1 MAGPTC
7 TTTPVHRFMA
17 CGIAGLSVAV
27 DSLSA
32 VRHARVKVIRD
43 ATGLAVDYEVEGD
56 YPAYG
61 NNDDRADAIATDLV
75 TSLHGQGGDSLPAS
89 RHPRA
94 GSGADGAGARA
105 VPGAR
110 PAGTVNAVGPIGP
123 GPSARDRTGSAIGGF
138 RQRETRSERNKEHP
152 MADGEQPGPDNP
164 IRVFLLDDHEVVRRG
179 VHDLLDD
186 EPDITVVGEA
196 ANVEQALVRVPALRP
211 QVAVLDVRL
220 PDGDGVTVC
229 RELRSRMP
237 ELACLM
243 LTSFDDEEAL
253 LDSIMAGA
261 SGYVLKQIQGSDLVS
276 AVRTVAAGQ
285 SLLDPSATAK
295 VMARLRQGQEPEP
308 EPDALPGL
316 TEREREILALIGEGL
331 TNRQIGQRLYLAEKT
346 VKNHI
351 SRLLAKLGVERRIQ
365 AAVIATQA
373 QDRLKQDGH

>member
-1 MAGPTC
+1 M
-7 TTTPVHRFMA
+7 
-17 CGIAGLSVAV
+17 
-27 DSLSA
+27 
-32 VRHARVKVIRD
+32 
-43 ATGLAVDYEVEGD
+43 
-56 YPAYG
+56 
-61 NNDDRADAIATDLV
+61 
-75 TSLHGQGGDSLPAS
+75 
-89 RHPRA
+89 
-94 GSGADGAGARA
+94 ADGA
-105 VPGAR
+105 
-110 PAGTVNAVGPIGP
+110 
-123 GPSARDRTGSAIGGF
+123 
-138 RQRETRSERNKEHP
+138 
-152 MADGEQPGPDNP
+152 QPGPDNP

-179 VHDLLDD
+179 VHDLLND

-229 RELRSRMP
+229 RELRSQMP

-295 VMARLRQGQEPEP
+295 LMARLRQGQEPEP

-373 QDRLKQDGH
+373 QDRLKHAGR